1 MLTFKPSLY
10 SEFHCIDYKISWE
23 NTGAFSQM
31 YLKYFCSNSWL
42 TDTFINITFWLVDDL
57 ALPTA
62 TQVKRVNDT
71 LVTQSLSLIK
81 AVNLV
86 EANPPLTWHLL
97 QRNTEE
103 EQFGNPTLQTHH
115 QLQPLRQA
123 NKTKVER
130 SMLTEF
136 LALRFREE
144 LVFSLNYT
152 EVKETKQTAFSLV
165 HVRNWYMQCIDNWKE
180 SAHRAI
186 RGLQL

>member
-86 EANPPLTWHLL
+86 EANPPLTYYSTI
-97 QRNTEE
+97 QRKSSLVTRRSRHITNS
-103 EQFGNPTLQTHH
+103 
-115 QLQPLRQA
+115 QPLRQA

>member
-115 QLQPLRQA
+115 QLPTSQTSQQNKGWEEHADWVSGPQVQRRACFQPKLHWSQG
-123 NKTKVER
+123 NKTNC
-130 SMLTEF
+130 F
-136 LALRFREE
+136 
-144 LVFSLNYT
+144 
-152 EVKETKQTAFSLV
+152 
-165 HVRNWYMQCIDNWKE
+165 
-180 SAHRAI
+180 
-186 RGLQL
+186 

>member
-31 YLKYFCSNSWL
+31 TLKYFCSNSWL

-103 EQFGNPTLQTHH
+103 EQFGNPDTSPT
-115 QLQPLRQA
+115 P
-123 NKTKVER
+123 NPSDKP
-130 SMLTEF
+130 
-136 LALRFREE
+136 
-144 LVFSLNYT
+144 
-152 EVKETKQTAFSLV
+152 TKQRLRGACWLSFWPSGSEKSLFS
-165 HVRNWYMQCIDNWKE
+165 
-180 SAHRAI
+180 A
-186 RGLQL
+186 

>member
-115 QLQPLRQA
+115 QLPTPQTSQQNKGWEEHADWVSGPQVQRRACFQPKLHWSQG
-123 NKTKVER
+123 NKTNC
-130 SMLTEF
+130 F
-136 LALRFREE
+136 
-144 LVFSLNYT
+144 
-152 EVKETKQTAFSLV
+152 
-165 HVRNWYMQCIDNWKE
+165 
-180 SAHRAI
+180 
-186 RGLQL
+186 